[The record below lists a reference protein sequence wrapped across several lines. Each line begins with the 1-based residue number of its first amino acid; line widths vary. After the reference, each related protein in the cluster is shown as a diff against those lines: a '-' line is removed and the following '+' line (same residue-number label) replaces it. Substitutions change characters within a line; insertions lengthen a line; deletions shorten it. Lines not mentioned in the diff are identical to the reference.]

1 MDRVKLASSGAH
13 DSSFSQADAEG
24 FSLTWNRHD
33 LNSDLKE
40 MASRSVLCW
49 LATVDA
55 HGRPNLSPKEV
66 FVVADE
72 THIVIANIASPQSA
86 KNIRANSHV
95 CLSFVDVFVQK
106 GFKVTGSAT
115 EVQPQ
120 QPGYPQWQSL
130 LQPLVGESFRF
141 SSVFVVQIETMTP
154 IVAPSYQLRPADTTE
169 ASQVQAALRTYG
181 VERLAHPKVRWPKA

>member
-1 MDRVKLASSGAH
+1 MA
-13 DSSFSQADAEG
+13 
-24 FSLTWNRHD
+24 WNRHD
-33 LNSDLKE
+33 LKSDLKE

-49 LATVDA
+49 LATVDVY
-55 HGRPNLSPKEV
+55 GRSNLSPKEV

-120 QPGYPQWQSL
+120 QPGYQQW
-130 LQPLVGESFRF
+130 
-141 SSVFVVQIETMTP
+141 
-154 IVAPSYQLRPADTTE
+154 
-169 ASQVQAALRTYG
+169 
-181 VERLAHPKVRWPKA
+181 